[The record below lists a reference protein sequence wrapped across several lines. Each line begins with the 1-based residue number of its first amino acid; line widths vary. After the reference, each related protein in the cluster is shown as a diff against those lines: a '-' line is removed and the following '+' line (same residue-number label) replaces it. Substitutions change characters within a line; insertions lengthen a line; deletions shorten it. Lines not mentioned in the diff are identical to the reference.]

1 MTGPIRLDALETID
15 AIDRYGSF
23 AAAAAALYR
32 VPSAV
37 SYTISQLESE
47 LGVAL
52 FDRSGHRAVLTP
64 AGRLVLD
71 EGRRILT
78 ATRAL
83 GVAARRLGDDW
94 EPELRVAF
102 DATVAP
108 GRIWPLVAA
117 FQVAHPRTDLV
128 ACEEV
133 LAGSWEALIDGRVDL
148 AVGVTDPPAHGGI
161 RRVAF
166 DTLDFVFCCAP
177 DHPLAAANQPL
188 GDDQLLAHRAL
199 VVADSARRFNER
211 SGNLLDG
218 QPRLTV
224 STMRAKIEAIE
235 AGLGV
240 GYCPSAW
247 VSEALG
253 AGRLVARRTAR
264 QSPSRPTYLL
274 WHERETGRA
283 LHWLIERLL
292 ADARRAPPPAAG

>member
-83 GVAARRLGDDW
+83 GVAARRLGDHW

-102 DATVAP
+102 DA
-108 GRIWPLVAA
+108 
-117 FQVAHPRTDLV
+117 
-128 ACEEV
+128 C
-133 LAGSWEALIDGRVDL
+133 
-148 AVGVTDPPAHGGI
+148 
-161 RRVAF
+161 
-166 DTLDFVFCCAP
+166 
-177 DHPLAAANQPL
+177 
-188 GDDQLLAHRAL
+188 LLY
-199 VVADSARRFNER
+199 
-211 SGNLLDG
+211 
-218 QPRLTV
+218 T
-224 STMRAKIEAIE
+224 
-235 AGLGV
+235 
-240 GYCPSAW
+240 
-247 VSEALG
+247 
-253 AGRLVARRTAR
+253 
-264 QSPSRPTYLL
+264 SPSPR
-274 WHERETGRA
+274 
-283 LHWLIERLL
+283 
-292 ADARRAPPPAAG
+292 DATLSRMPSSA